1 MGYMRDDW
9 RDGPAVVGDPGGHVA
24 AVTDRR
30 EFLLKTGRTGFALA
44 AGSTLVAIGCG
55 DDDDAGAGSSAGGGG
70 SDAKVTKVGFDHPY
84 NFVPYVSDVQR
95 YMRKFAEQNGDEVI
109 FTADEGKLEKQV
121 ANLTTWI
128 AQEVPAIIAFPL
140 EPKTVERLAE
150 SAREKGIV
158 WVSYASEIENQDS
171 SVLFENRKGG
181 ELLASAA
188 ADFVNEVHGGRAKI
202 LQLTFPDGGQ
212 LGRDRDESITQ
223 TLKQKLPNS
232 EIVAQQK
239 GTVTEEGLAAAQAT
253 LGAHPDLSVVIAM
266 SDDSALG
273 AYRALIEAGHAPN
286 DPKVWVGGMDG
297 SRGALELVKKGT
309 MYRASSALL
318 VEELARACLEHP
330 LDVANGGSKAPR
342 VVPVKLLTNKDKS
355 DLDRYLAQLSKA

>member
-1 MGYMRDDW
+1 MTDDG
-9 RDGPAVVGDPGGHVA
+9 RDGPFEAVGGRPA
-24 AVTDRR
+24 ESLPDRR
-30 EFLLKTGRTGFALA
+30 QFLVRSGQAGFALA
-44 AGSTLVAIGCG
+44 ASSTLVAIGCG
-55 DDDDAGAGSSAGGGG
+55 GDDESGG
-70 SDAKVTKVGFDHPY
+70 SGDGRSAAKIKKVGFDHPY

-95 YMRKFAEQNGDEVI
+95 YMSKFADEEGFEVV
-109 FTADEGKLEKQV
+109 FTADEGKLDKQI
-121 ANLTTWI
+121 ANIQTWI
-128 AQEVPAIIAFPL
+128 AQGVPAIISFPL

-150 SAREKGIV
+150 SARKKDIT
-158 WVSYASEIENQDS
+158 WVSYATEIENQDS

-188 ADFVNEVHGGRAKI
+188 ADFVKQVHGGRAKI

-223 TLKQKLPNS
+223 TLRAKLPDS

-239 GTVTEEGLAAAQAT
+239 GTVTEEGLRATQAT
-253 LGAHPDLSVVIAM
+253 LGAHPDLNVVLAM

-273 AYRALIEAGHAPN
+273 AYRAFIEDGHAPD
-286 DPKVWVGGMDG
+286 DPKIFIGGMDG
-297 SRGALELVKKGT
+297 SRGALDLVKQGS

-330 LDVANGGSKAPR
+330 IDVANGGSRAPR
-342 VVPVKLLTNKDKS
+342 VVPVKLLTNRDRAE
-355 DLDRYLAQLSKA
+355 LDRYLSQLSKA

>member
-1 MGYMRDDW
+1 MADDKW
-9 RDGPAVVGDPGGHVA
+9 TGPAPAPDGG
-24 AVTDRR
+24 AVTDGQTDRR
-30 EFLLKTGRTGFALA
+30 EFLLRTGRTGFAFT
-44 AGSTLVAIGCG
+44 AGSALVAIGCG
-55 DDDDAGAGSSAGGGG
+55 GDDDDKSASSGGDK
-70 SDAKVTKVGFDHPY
+70 SADKVTKVGFDHPY

-95 YMRKFAEQNGDEVI
+95 YMRKFAKDEGYEVV
-109 FTADEGKLEKQV
+109 FTADDGKLEKQIS
-121 ANLTTWI
+121 NLQTWI
-128 AQEVPAIIAFPL
+128 AQGVPAIIAFPL

-150 SAREKGIV
+150 SAQAKGIT
-158 WVSYASEIENQDS
+158 WVSYATEIENQDS

-188 ADFVNEVHGGRAKI
+188 ADFVNQVHGGRAKI

-223 TLKQKLPNS
+223 TLKAKLPGS
-232 EIVAQQK
+232 QIVAQQK
-239 GTVTEEGLAAAQAT
+239 GTITEEGLRATQAT

-273 AYRALIEAGHAPN
+273 AYRALIEDGHRAD
-286 DPKVWVGGMDG
+286 DPKIWVGGMDG
-297 SRGALELVKKGT
+297 SRGALELVKQGS

-330 LDVANGGSKAPR
+330 IDVANGGSRAAR
-342 VVPVKLLTNKDKS
+342 VVPVKVLTNKDQAE
-355 DLDRYLAQLSKA
+355 LDRYLAQLSKA